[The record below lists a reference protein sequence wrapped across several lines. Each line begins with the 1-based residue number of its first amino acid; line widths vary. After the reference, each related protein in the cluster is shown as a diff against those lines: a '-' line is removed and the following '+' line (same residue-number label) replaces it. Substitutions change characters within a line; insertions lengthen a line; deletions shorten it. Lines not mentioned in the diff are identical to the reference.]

1 MASRAPESAPDPRA
15 PRGGSLPTAKDLRE
29 RANRAGDRAALPGTP
44 RTRFLREQRRRVVAR
59 LLPTLAMLAVG
70 TGAAAVTD
78 LFRDGQGSRWVS
90 LMQGLTASVLGA
102 LALATTLARRKL
114 VLLTAIAVVAAGVY
128 SAGWGA
134 VASLTAGFKS
144 PYALAVP
151 LGITVMVVTLPLP
164 PGVAVLVAVLGGVAM
179 AISCPG
185 APPIAFVVFLLLA
198 ASGYAIAT
206 TRRRGSLLS
215 FRRVERLSAA
225 VSRIRRVQEQLVMV
239 EKLEALRVLVGGMA
253 HEVNNALA
261 ISLASTEQVIKLAER
276 NDPAAL
282 VKAANR
288 AQGGLVRIRTTI
300 DRLRRFAMAE
310 EAVLEP
316 ADVTAMLD
324 FALESAIG
332 RARSGV
338 MVDRVYEDGLG
349 PVECHVGA
357 LAEALFQIAKNAV
370 ESMPK
375 GGTVR
380 ASARRAGERVILSV
394 ADEGSGI
401 PPARLAK
408 VFDPF
413 YARDTVETFTGGRL
427 LPPLPG
433 RSGLGLSAVYGLVA
447 SMGGKVEIK
456 SEVGRGTEVAIIL
469 PARRTPL
476 AQEHPPGHPR
486 T

>member
-1 MASRAPESAPDPRA
+1 VTV
-15 PRGGSLPTAKDLRE
+15 SLPTAKDLRE
-29 RANRAGDRAALPGTP
+29 RANRVGERAALPGTP
-44 RTRFLREQRRRVVAR
+44 RTRFLSEQRRRVVAR

-70 TGAAAVTD
+70 TGVTALTD
-78 LFRDGQGSRWVS
+78 LFRETPGSRWVS
-90 LMQGLTASVLGA
+90 LAQGLTATILAG
-102 LALATTLARRKL
+102 LALATSVARKNLVALTTIALLA
-114 VLLTAIAVVAAGVY
+114 AAAL

-134 VASLTAGFKS
+134 VAYVTGGVMS

-164 PGVAVLVAVLGGVAM
+164 PRAVPALAAMGGVAM
-179 AISCPG
+179 FVSCPG
-185 APPIAFVVFLLLA
+185 APPSALVVFLLLGFG
-198 ASGYAIAT
+198 GYTIAR
-206 TRRRGSLLS
+206 TRRKRSLLA
-215 FRRVERLSAA
+215 FRRVERLAGA
-225 VSRIRRVQEQLVMV
+225 VARIRRVQEQLVMV

-253 HEVNNALA
+253 HEINNALA
-261 ISLASTEQVIKLAER
+261 ISLASTDQVIKVADR
-276 NDPAAL
+276 DPVDSAG
-282 VKAANR
+282 VIKAAQR
-288 AQGGLVRIRTTI
+288 AQGGLVRIRGTI

-310 EAVLEP
+310 ESVLEP

-338 MVDRVYEDGLG
+338 IVDRAYDEGIG
-349 PVECHVGA
+349 QVECHVGA
-357 LAEALFQIAKNAV
+357 LAEALFQVAKNAV

-380 ASARRAGERVILSV
+380 ASARREGDRVILSV

-413 YARDTVETFTGGRL
+413 YARDTVDTFTGGRL

-433 RSGLGLSAVYGLVA
+433 KSGLGLSAVYGLVA

-456 SEVGRGTEVAIIL
+456 SELGKGTEVAILL
-469 PARRTPL
+469 PMRRK
-476 AQEHPPGHPR
+476 
-486 T
+486 